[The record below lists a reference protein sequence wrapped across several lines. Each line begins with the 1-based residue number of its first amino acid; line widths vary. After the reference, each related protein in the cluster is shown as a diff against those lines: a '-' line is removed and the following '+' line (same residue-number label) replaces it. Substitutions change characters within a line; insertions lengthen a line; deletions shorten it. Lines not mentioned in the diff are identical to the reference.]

1 MTGTAGDEASSSVDG
16 IGSGNGWGGMKLLYD
31 LYYDMQRDGSY
42 ISGTNIPQDMMI
54 RNVESW
60 SKDDN
65 NNNNNRNIVD
75 LDDVVDNNEDVCQRC
90 QMLPSNHIDKFCD
103 RRDKST
109 MPRMARRG
117 HPTTPLPPPPTA
129 AATASTTSL
138 DSSTMRSTVP
148 LLLISQPR
156 SSNRTQSSLDARVI
170 VSTSTTSSSRR
181 RP

>member
-1 MTGTAGDEASSSVDG
+1 MGAASVSPLTGTAGDEASSSVDG
-16 IGSGNGWGGMKLLYD
+16 IGSGNGWGGMKSSYN

-42 ISGTNIPQDMMI
+42 ISGTNIPQDLMI

-65 NNNNNRNIVD
+65 NNNNNKNIVD
-75 LDDVVDNNEDVCQRC
+75 LDDVVDNNKDVRQRR
-90 QMLPSNHIDKFCD
+90 QMLPSNHVDKFWD
-103 RRDKST
+103 RRDRST

-129 AATASTTSL
+129 AATASTTSF

-156 SSNRTQSSLDARVI
+156 SSDQT
-170 VSTSTTSSSRR
+170 
-181 RP
+181 